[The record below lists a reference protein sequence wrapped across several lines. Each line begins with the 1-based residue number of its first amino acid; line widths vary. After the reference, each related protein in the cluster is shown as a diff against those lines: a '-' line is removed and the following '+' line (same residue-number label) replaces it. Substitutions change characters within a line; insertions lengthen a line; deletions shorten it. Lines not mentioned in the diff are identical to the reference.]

1 MRSGK
6 QFVRAG
12 LVMALDPCG
21 LVDVTGRF
29 KCLRKPFLY
38 SMGWCKTC
46 RGLMCGCEV
55 RHNCLTLLVVKKF
68 NTIRQLYA

>member
-38 SMGWCKTC
+38 WMGWCKKC
-46 RGLMCGCEV
+46 RGL
-55 RHNCLTLLVVKKF
+55 
-68 NTIRQLYA
+68 